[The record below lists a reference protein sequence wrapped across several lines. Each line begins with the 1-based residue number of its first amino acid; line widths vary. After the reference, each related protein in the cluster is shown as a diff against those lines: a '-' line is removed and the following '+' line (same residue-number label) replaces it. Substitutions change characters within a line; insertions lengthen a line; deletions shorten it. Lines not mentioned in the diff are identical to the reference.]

1 AAASLLPLVAL
12 PAGAQLDAVT
22 RAGASCARLRRLTL
36 PLRAAPRY
44 LDDDELR
51 RETAALQR
59 LRHAHLVSVVG
70 SYAVPGAF
78 HVLLAPAPSALTLRD
93 FTAAGAR
100 PNRFK
105 KLLKA
110 GGDGA
115 AAALANWPACLASA
129 LAWLHHRHGLRHGA
143 LRPSNVLVGADH
155 HVALGLFDAFDAL
168 LPTRRPLDLEAYQY
182 AAPEHY
188 PRPAGH
194 DGDGEEGE
202 EAEEEEEEVLQPKLL
217 PALTLP
223 RRAAYSRPRPSPA
236 RPASASSF
244 ASSARNPAIAAPT
257 ASVASLSK
265 PAGAVPT
272 NRRYDLAADVFALA
286 ALTLDILTGLCRK
299 KHAVFER
306 HRSAYNRRAPGYG
319 GKLPDASF
327 HCHRNAGQIA
337 SWIVILERDAARHK
351 GPVYRA
357 VAPTLAAVRPM
368 LARRPAAR
376 PSAAAVAHRFAQAL
390 RCVASDYEPHCPVEP
405 DLEPESVPPP
415 PPPRHPSSST
425 LSSGAASAF
434 PLTPDAPAPAP
445 ALADPVLDRYCARVP
460 SSCYSFDDDPAGHP
474 PPDHHKQPPPL
485 LLHHPPKK
493 PHSKP
498 APVIA
503 PSGLDLIDPED
514 IGRGIDLDAGVA
526 HTTLAPPLPASPPPY
541 PPPST
546 HLPWPPT
553 PTTFPPHRY
562 SPPAT
567 TTTTDKH
574 LFPAPLSFPPPRP
587 APPPAGA
594 PPPIPAPPLSPPFA
608 PRRRYRPAT
617 PTRTTTT
624 PNHHH
629 HHSSSSTLHSFPR
642 PPMSSSSSVGRD
654 EPVPGYYYSFANP
667 LHDVKMSS
675 IGGGGGGGADV
686 HGLEQHHHSN
696 AMVVEHGNAFRNFS
710 RYQAS
715 DLGRI

>member
-1 AAASLLPLVAL
+1 MASATAGATTTTTSPWWPDDRVAATVTAGFVRASLAPALQAQLLHGATGDGSYLACILERARRLFVVVRLLGVPASIFALLDAGFDDADLPVAPAAALARLRLPPAVRAVFAHPRFAAAQARVLVRALPPGAHVAFHAAEPVPVDVDDNNQQAASLPLVAL

-44 LDDDELR
+44 QDDDELR

-78 HVLLAPAPSALTLRD
+78 HVLLAPAPTALTLRD

-110 GGDGA
+110 GDDA

-194 DGDGEEGE
+194 DEEDEQG
-202 EAEEEEEEVLQPKLL
+202 AEEEVLQPKLL

-223 RRAAYSRPRPSPA
+223 RRAAYARPRPSLA
-236 RPASASSF
+236 RPASAASV
-244 ASSARNPAIAAPT
+244 ASSAHNNPPITTTAPT

-265 PAGAVPT
+265 PAGGAVPT

-337 SWIVILERDAARHK
+337 SWIVILERDAAT
-351 GPVYRA
+351 RA
-357 VAPTLAAVRPM
+357 PSTAPSRP
-368 LARRPAAR
+368 
-376 PSAAAVAHRFAQAL
+376 PSPP
-390 RCVASDYEPHCPVEP
+390 DYEPHCPVEP
-405 DLEPESVPPP
+405 ELEPELEPESVPPPAPAPAPDLAGPPP

-445 ALADPVLDRYCARVP
+445 ADPVLDRYYARVP
-460 SSCYSFDDDPAGHP
+460 SSCYSFDDDPAAGHHP
-474 PPDHHKQPPPL
+474 PEQQKQPPPPP

-493 PHSKP
+493 PRSKP

-503 PSGLDLIDPED
+503 PSGLDLIDHED

-526 HTTLAPPLPASPPPY
+526 
-541 PPPST
+541 
-546 HLPWPPT
+546 
-553 PTTFPPHRY
+553 PTT
-562 SPPAT
+562 
-567 TTTTDKH
+567 
-574 LFPAPLSFPPPRP
+574 
-587 APPPAGA
+587 
-594 PPPIPAPPLSPPFA
+594 
-608 PRRRYRPAT
+608 
-617 PTRTTTT
+617 
-624 PNHHH
+624 
-629 HHSSSSTLHSFPR
+629 
-642 PPMSSSSSVGRD
+642 
-654 EPVPGYYYSFANP
+654 
-667 LHDVKMSS
+667 
-675 IGGGGGGGADV
+675 
-686 HGLEQHHHSN
+686 
-696 AMVVEHGNAFRNFS
+696 
-710 RYQAS
+710 
-715 DLGRI
+715 

>member
-1 AAASLLPLVAL
+1 MASATAGATTTTTSPWWPDDRVAATVTAGFVRASLAPALQAQLLHGATGDGSYLACILERARRLFVVVRLLGVPASIFALLDAGFDDADLPVAPAAALARLRLPPAVRAVFAHPRFAAAQARVLVRALPPGAHVAFHAAEPVPVDVDDDNQQAASLPLVAL

-51 RETAALQR
+51 RETAALRR

-78 HVLLAPAPSALTLRD
+78 HVLLAPAPTALTLRD

-110 GGDGA
+110 GDDA

-194 DGDGEEGE
+194 DEEDEQG
-202 EAEEEEEEVLQPKLL
+202 AEEEVLQPKLL

-223 RRAAYSRPRPSPA
+223 RRAAYARPRPSLA
-236 RPASASSF
+236 RPASAASV
-244 ASSARNPAIAAPT
+244 ASSAHNHPPITTTAPT

-265 PAGAVPT
+265 PAGGAVPT

-405 DLEPESVPPP
+405 ELEPELEPESVPPPAPAPAPDLAGPPP

-445 ALADPVLDRYCARVP
+445 ADPVLDRYYARVP
-460 SSCYSFDDDPAGHP
+460 SSCYSFDDDPAAGHHP
-474 PPDHHKQPPPL
+474 PEQQKQPPPPP

-493 PHSKP
+493 PRSKP

-503 PSGLDLIDPED
+503 PSGLDLIDHED
-514 IGRGIDLDAGVA
+514 IGRGIDLDAG
-526 HTTLAPPLPASPPPY
+526 
-541 PPPST
+541 
-546 HLPWPPT
+546 
-553 PTTFPPHRY
+553 
-562 SPPAT
+562 
-567 TTTTDKH
+567 
-574 LFPAPLSFPPPRP
+574 
-587 APPPAGA
+587 
-594 PPPIPAPPLSPPFA
+594 
-608 PRRRYRPAT
+608 
-617 PTRTTTT
+617 
-624 PNHHH
+624 
-629 HHSSSSTLHSFPR
+629 
-642 PPMSSSSSVGRD
+642 
-654 EPVPGYYYSFANP
+654 
-667 LHDVKMSS
+667 
-675 IGGGGGGGADV
+675 
-686 HGLEQHHHSN
+686 
-696 AMVVEHGNAFRNFS
+696 
-710 RYQAS
+710 
-715 DLGRI
+715 